1 MAEAG
6 SDWSLVGVLSFVTR
20 LELSMDLREVSQLW
34 TRSRAED
41 DQSRMF
47 WRLFKYIS
55 GENADSQKIDMTVPV
70 TTRMQEVQVGDLGQ
84 FGHQYELM
92 GIIQNKST
100 WGWGFVICTES
111 YYSCWL
117 SKLYRVIQG

>member
-6 SDWSLVGVLSFVTR
+6 SDWSLVGVLSLVTR

-100 WGWGFVICTES
+100 CWWGFVICTES
-111 YYSCWL
+111 YYSCQN
-117 SKLYRVIQG
+117 YIE